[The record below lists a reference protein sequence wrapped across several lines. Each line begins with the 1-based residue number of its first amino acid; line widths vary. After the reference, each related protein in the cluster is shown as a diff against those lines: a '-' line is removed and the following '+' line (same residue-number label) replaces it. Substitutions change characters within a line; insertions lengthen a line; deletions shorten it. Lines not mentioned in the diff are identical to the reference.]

1 MPQRHNAAGPGR
13 CNNEPR
19 PDIYPG
25 MIAAESAASPDPA
38 RERFER
44 CFREHYADVLA
55 FALRRLADRGA
66 AEDVAAET
74 FAVAWRRRAQLPAE
88 ARPWLFGVARRVLAN
103 QRRSTRRRW
112 DLEQR
117 LASETG
123 AAFPASDP
131 GEALERRS
139 SFAAAFRQ
147 LGEGERE
154 VLSLIAWEGLTPRQA
169 AAVLGCSYA
178 AFRVRFHRARRKLEK
193 QIAAAG
199 HSPDSGQAAA
209 PIPSKETR

>member
-1 MPQRHNAAGPGR
+1 
-13 CNNEPR
+13 
-19 PDIYPG
+19 
-25 MIAAESAASPDPA
+25 MIAAESTASPDPA

-66 AEDVAAET
+66 AEEVAADT
-74 FAVAWRRRAQLPAE
+74 FAVAWRRRAQLPVE
-88 ARPWLFGVARRVLAN
+88 ARPWLFGIARRVLAN

-112 DLEQR
+112 NLEQR

-123 AAFPASDP
+123 AAIPAKDDP

-154 VLSLIAWEGLTPRQA
+154 VLSLIAWEGLAPRQA
-169 AAVLGCSYA
+169 ASVLGCSHA

-199 HSPDSGQAAA
+199 HSPGSGQAAA
-209 PIPSKETR
+209 PIPSEETR